1 MDRFNGPVRFASGL
15 EDARENRNRPCIN
28 PSNTLCGGILR
39 ISNVVGPMFTRTKR
53 SLLTITCV
61 RFVSKGYAYRLSNV
75 CAGIFLFFFSFFL
88 YRFYKKNLRG
98 QFMISCNSWNFNIY
112 I

>member
-61 RFVSKGYAYRLSNV
+61 RFVSKGYAYRLSNM
-75 CAGIFLFFFSFFL
+75 CAGIFLFFFFFFFIDFIKRICVDSL
-88 YRFYKKNLRG
+88 
-98 QFMISCNSWNFNIY
+98 
-112 I
+112 